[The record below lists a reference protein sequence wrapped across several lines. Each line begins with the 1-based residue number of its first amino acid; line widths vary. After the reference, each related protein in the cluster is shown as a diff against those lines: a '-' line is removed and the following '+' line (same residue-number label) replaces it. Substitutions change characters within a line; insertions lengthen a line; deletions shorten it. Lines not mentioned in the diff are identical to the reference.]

1 MAFSK
6 ITTRGMSGDTLEAG
20 DIAANAIGASE
31 LADNAVDAG
40 AIASGAVTAA
50 KVADGLIEVKPHIKP
65 GTLYPAVHGLID
77 GDDPQIIDSSA
88 TPHVIYL
95 EGNRNIYHS
104 PPNKNTNH
112 SHKSAIET
120 DGGLSQL
127 RVAGHSDFAF
137 GTGDFTIEMWAKFHD
152 ATVTNGLLTM
162 WVDSSNTW
170 KLSHYSNLEFFSNV
184 GGTSVGI
191 GAART
196 RTTTWHHFAIVRSG
210 TGSNETKV
218 YVDGTMFAQGTN
230 ALNFAAGTNLYLG
243 TRTDNGTDFTTYSAP
258 MSMNMI
264 RIVKGKAVYTGN
276 FAAPTAL
283 TTTGGTYSS
292 ATNITN
298 PTSAETVLLVNSDVG
313 SHSGAYGTAQS
324 DGRKY
329 YYTDIKGSKPIK
341 DPRIGSH
348 FGSQR
353 YTFRSMQKL
362 EQETATYGEEI
373 FSLDGRENI
382 RVGNFPSGSNY
393 MVNNHWGNFFSSNR
407 AGTFLEITG
416 YFNDINIIIRSYTA
430 SSKTLAI
437 TVNGVTAHSAL
448 DLKSTVDSPLNVS
461 RYVSVGMLRNI
472 DITSSS
478 SLSSDTALGI
488 NTIKFTM
495 PATDIDFHGIELIAQ
510 DTSSTANKSK
520 IQIPSQN
527 VVSYG
532 KKFTVSGTPHYN
544 PFDGFTSGTDIS
556 GYIDTATSL
565 GMSNWKVSSTWYRPF
580 NGGRI
585 VKWVDSSGNIK
596 TSVTMMPPNAQNI
609 NSTASNAIDLS
620 SSQTNDDTINFNTSA
635 IDHSLSEIA
644 KTFHWREF
652 GNGSAN
658 GGTGS
663 GSYPDFS
670 MHINNDST
678 EDDMAYVMDDG
689 LTSLTGKGSHTTS
702 SSSPHNITSGGDA
715 KGFHFTFIGTGIT
728 LKTTGAGAGT
738 RTMAI
743 NLPYGTHIY
752 KHFRDAGATPDGT
765 IDGVALADIA
775 GNTYSAWE
783 EVTFHQPKMPPIP
796 EDAVVLADYMLMA
809 DFVSLP
815 ASFADTSVPKG
826 CRGISATRDA
836 FSDGQLSANAT
847 FSTDYIWGYYGVRGP
862 VASGSDTLTVNLP
875 FFGTQSVPILQQ
887 SNNAGWSAFEFGGSA
902 TTDITDLDNTTSS
915 HRDGVLVPNTAATLG
930 QTSITVKATD
940 NLNFGGFF
948 LSTPIHTSSHYQ
960 SFETPYLKELVGGDR
975 NMEQN
980 NLIVTPDGKSWDE
993 VTRDTSYIGNACVAP
1008 NLADSSGNVAASV
1021 AVVWNQWRG
1030 SGLGGMGSATVYYNK
1045 DFAIA
1050 YDRVIC
1056 LVDGQYRIQLTT
1068 IGEAQ
1073 SGGPELKVNGNYIQQ
1088 AHFVAG
1094 NHDTS
1099 HAERIVNLVRGDYVS
1114 AHGFMHNNDS
1124 YQSFHIHRV

>member
-1 MAFSK
+1 M
-6 ITTRGMSGDTLEAG
+6 TRART
-20 DIAANAIGASE
+20 NADQARTESVESI
-31 LADNAVDAG
+31 
-40 AIASGAVTAA
+40 
-50 KVADGLIEVKPHIKP
+50 PHIIP
-65 GTLYPAVHGLID
+65 GVLYPAV
-77 GDDPQIIDSSA
+77 
-88 TPHVIYL
+88 
-95 EGNRNIYHS
+95 
-104 PPNKNTNH
+104 
-112 SHKSAIET
+112 
-120 DGGLSQL
+120 
-127 RVAGHSDFAF
+127 AGKD
-137 GTGDFTIEMWAKFHD
+137 
-152 ATVTNGLLTM
+152 L
-162 WVDSSNTW
+162 
-170 KLSHYSNLEFFSNV
+170 
-184 GGTSVGI
+184 
-191 GAART
+191 
-196 RTTTWHHFAIVRSG
+196 SG
-210 TGSNETKV
+210 TALGGS
-218 YVDGTMFAQGTN
+218 
-230 ALNFAAGTNLYLG
+230 
-243 TRTDNGTDFTTYSAP
+243 
-258 MSMNMI
+258 
-264 RIVKGKAVYTGN
+264 YT
-276 FAAPTAL
+276 
-283 TTTGGTYSS
+283 
-292 ATNITN
+292 
-298 PTSAETVLLVNSDVG
+298 
-313 SHSGAYGTAQS
+313 YGTAHT
-324 DGRKY
+324 DGRSY

-341 DPRIGSH
+341 DPRIGGH

-353 YTFRSMQKL
+353 HKFKSLQLL
-362 EQETATYGEEI
+362 EQETATHGTNTYSI
-373 FSLDGRENI
+373 DGREWC
-382 RVGNFPSGSNY
+382 RVVGNAIVFNGDGGNCIQSNETGS
-393 MVNNHWGNFFSSNR
+393 VTPAFFV
-407 AGTFLEITG
+407 EIVG
-416 YFNDINIIIRSYTA
+416 YFNDFNCISRTSSSRVDDINV
-430 SSKTLAI
+430 
-437 TVNGVTAHSAL
+437 TVNGTTTNSADTDKLGGRATANSPLRNRYVDRGSVINHG
-448 DLKSTVDSPLNVS
+448 DSTVATN
-461 RYVSVGMLRNI
+461 
-472 DITSSS
+472 
-478 SLSSDTALGI
+478 LGTTPKI
-488 NTIKFTM
+488 NTIKLEAINTGSEYWDLF
-495 PATDIDFHGIELIAQ
+495 GCELIAQ
-510 DTSSTANKSK
+510 DTTSTANKSK

-532 KKFTVSGTPHYN
+532 KKFTVSGTPHYD
-544 PFDGFTSGTDIS
+544 PFNGFTSGTDIS
-556 GYIDTATSL
+556 GYIDEATSL

-580 NGGRI
+580 NGGRV

-752 KHFRDAGATPDGT
+752 KHFRDGDATPDGT